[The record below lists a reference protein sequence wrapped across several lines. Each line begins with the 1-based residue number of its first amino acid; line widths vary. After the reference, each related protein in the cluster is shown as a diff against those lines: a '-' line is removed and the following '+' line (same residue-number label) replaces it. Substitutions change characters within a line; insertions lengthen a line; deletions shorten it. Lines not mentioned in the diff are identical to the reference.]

1 MPHLQIQV
9 LNTKRREKSVGSKN
23 NPRKFEHAVEWEVGV
38 QRGDSYTLSEST
50 QGHKIQLR

>member
-1 MPHLQIQV
+1 MPHVQIQV